1 MAEKKPSIEEII
13 KKSVNA
19 AVRAAQQAPKDAYK
33 ATEKRLYALPYLKQ
47 KCEDDRELYQ
57 ELLTYGPRQKSK
69 SIVRFQKNGVAL
81 TPDEIFSAIKQ
92 DMEATIAA
100 DEEEINAVERAIATI
115 QGDRYEYC
123 VTGRYFEETDDE
135 TIGQTLGCDTSTVW
149 RNRKRL
155 VQRIAIMLYGAR
167 AVRYFDIA
175 NKAGVVSGCET
186 YDGYVRFFSKRI
198 PEANIQATVIL
209 FSKGGGSG
217 GSVGAGQG
225 LKFDD
230 EGNLA
235 VHIGDGL
242 AFDKNEALTVSKET
256 VMTSDDLVDE
266 SDVNQAVEDIFNG
279 DGT

>member
-92 DMEATIAA
+92 D
-100 DEEEINAVERAIATI
+100 INAVERAIATI

-135 TIGQTLGCDTSTVW
+135 TIGQALGCDTSTVW

-167 AVRYFDIA
+167 AVR
-175 NKAGVVSGCET
+175 
-186 YDGYVRFFSKRI
+186 
-198 PEANIQATVIL
+198 
-209 FSKGGGSG
+209 
-217 GSVGAGQG
+217 
-225 LKFDD
+225 
-230 EGNLA
+230 
-235 VHIGDGL
+235 
-242 AFDKNEALTVSKET
+242 
-256 VMTSDDLVDE
+256 
-266 SDVNQAVEDIFNG
+266 
-279 DGT
+279 

>member
-19 AVRAAQQAPKDAYK
+19 AVRATQQAPKDAYK

-47 KCEDDRELYQ
+47 KCEDDRELY
-57 ELLTYGPRQKSK
+57 QKSK

-135 TIGQTLGCDTSTVW
+135 TIGQALGCDTSTVW

-167 AVRYFDIA
+167 AVR
-175 NKAGVVSGCET
+175 
-186 YDGYVRFFSKRI
+186 
-198 PEANIQATVIL
+198 
-209 FSKGGGSG
+209 
-217 GSVGAGQG
+217 
-225 LKFDD
+225 
-230 EGNLA
+230 
-235 VHIGDGL
+235 
-242 AFDKNEALTVSKET
+242 
-256 VMTSDDLVDE
+256 
-266 SDVNQAVEDIFNG
+266 
-279 DGT
+279 

>member
-1 MAEKKPSIEEII
+1 MAEKKPNIEEII

-81 TPDEIFSAIKQ
+81 TPDEIFSTIKQ

-100 DEEEINAVERAIATI
+100 DEEEINAVERAVATI

-167 AVRYFDIA
+167 AVR
-175 NKAGVVSGCET
+175 
-186 YDGYVRFFSKRI
+186 
-198 PEANIQATVIL
+198 
-209 FSKGGGSG
+209 
-217 GSVGAGQG
+217 
-225 LKFDD
+225 
-230 EGNLA
+230 
-235 VHIGDGL
+235 
-242 AFDKNEALTVSKET
+242 
-256 VMTSDDLVDE
+256 
-266 SDVNQAVEDIFNG
+266 
-279 DGT
+279 